1 MQQCLDDRH
10 LSPQTKVL
18 FCMQKYL
25 FCAQEV
31 EMDVFT
37 LHFFFFST
45 VCLSSKSKQ
54 SVHMY
59 IIILIGCRQ
68 LRNLFSKQM
77 AFLAFFT

>member
-1 MQQCLDDRH
+1 MQQSLDDRH

-37 LHFFFFST
+37 LHFFFL
-45 VCLSSKSKQ
+45 VLYVLVVRVSSLCTC
-54 SVHMY
+54 
-59 IIILIGCRQ
+59 IL
-68 LRNLFSKQM
+68 
-77 AFLAFFT
+77 